1 MKQRPS
7 HFGMAGV
14 FILVLLAFTPAALA
28 HVAKLSSSQLNLTA
42 DGLSAEVKV
51 NVVDIQF
58 VLKDVIKGRP
68 IADKNK
74 EVDAEALAKH
84 ADRVSGYILDKI
96 AVRSENNEPCSATP
110 LGAPKAY
117 AEKVDIE
124 QVVLRVRWTCPGG
137 TTGLSYKVT
146 LFQEVDQGARHIVL
160 ITEGDEQRH
169 ALIDTENTEVP
180 LTKGAITLGD
190 VFVRYLYS
198 GVEHIWIGY
207 DHIAFIVA
215 VVLWG
220 RHLWPLFKVVSAFT
234 VAHSITLTLAVL
246 GIVKLPSS
254 FVEAAI
260 AATIVYVAAENFFIR
275 NLDRRW
281 RMTFALGLVHGLGFA
296 SVLRDYGLPPD
307 ALTLALASFNIGVEI
322 GQLAIVTAAVG
333 VMILLDQALSAP
345 GDPHARSP
353 AFVYAV
359 SGVIGVLGLFWLA
372 ERTVLA

>member
-1 MKQRPS
+1 MKQWPR
-7 HFGMAGV
+7 HFRMAGV
-14 FILVLLAFTPAALA
+14 FVLVLLAFIPAALA

-42 DGLSAEVKV
+42 DGVSGEVKV

-68 IADKNK
+68 IADQNK

-160 ITEGDEQRH
+160 ITEGDEQRQ
-169 ALIDTENTEVP
+169 ALIDIENTEVP

-190 VFVRYLYS
+190 VFVGYLYS

-220 RHLWPLFKVVSAFT
+220 RRLWPLFKVVSAFT
-234 VAHSITLTLAVL
+234 VAHSITLSLAVL
-246 GIVKLPSS
+246 DIVKLPSS

-296 SVLRDYGLPPD
+296 SVLRDYGLPSD
-307 ALTLALASFNIGVEI
+307 ALALALAAFNIGVEI

-333 VMILLDQALSAP
+333 AMILLDQALSAP
-345 GDPHARSP
+345 GDSHARSP
-353 AFVYAV
+353 AFVYAA

-372 ERTVLA
+372 QRTVLA